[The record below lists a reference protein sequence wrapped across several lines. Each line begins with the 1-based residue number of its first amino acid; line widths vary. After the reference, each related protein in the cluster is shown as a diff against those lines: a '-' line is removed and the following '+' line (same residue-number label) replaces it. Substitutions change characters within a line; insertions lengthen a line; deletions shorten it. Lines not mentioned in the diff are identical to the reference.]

1 MKYVMPWLRFFRVV
15 NLPTVPGDA
24 LAGAALAMA
33 FLPETFP
40 VSLAVAASVSLLF
53 LYMAGVADNDVAG
66 ADTDVNRPVPLG
78 EISLLQARIASF
90 VCWLLSLGIALF
102 MSFPVAWHVVFSVLT
117 LLIVAYNRLKIPLL
131 MGLCRGLGVASGMC
145 AVAKSAPL
153 QVSVLA
159 PLAIVV
165 FGWTLYIAS
174 VTKLSEGEESSSNG
188 LGVSRYFL
196 GLSALVPALSVFF
209 AAVPGDFVLPVA
221 GCVFTCIVWMLIVF
235 PLGNGHSS
243 LVRMRSVGKT
253 IGALLYMQVG
263 FMFLGNSATLVAA
276 ACVLWL
282 SARFARRLLPGISGS

>member
-40 VSLAVAASVSLLF
+40 VSLAIAASVSLLF

-174 VTKLSEGEESSSNG
+174 VTKLSEG
-188 LGVSRYFL
+188 VSRYFL
-196 GLSALVPALSVFF
+196 GLSALVPASSVFF
-209 AAVPGDFVLPVA
+209 ASVPGDFVLPVA

-235 PLGNGHSS
+235 PLGNEHSS

-253 IGALLYMQVG
+253 IGALLS
-263 FMFLGNSATLVAA
+263 FVAQL
-276 ACVLWL
+276 CEDIEVVVT
-282 SARFARRLLPGISGS
+282 RDVCISM